1 MTVQTSLP
9 LGPMR
14 PTTGVKADTGD
25 SRAPQKAREADPV
38 MAKAGRILSRR
49 PHSVQ
54 EVRDKLWT
62 AGIAEEDIDRTIE
75 RLTELKLLDDLEFA
89 RQWVD
94 ERARNKGLA
103 AAALLAELE
112 AKGVAIETAEQA
124 IDEAGLDEEAKA
136 KELAASYLRK
146 VSGKPPLVQ
155 AQRIQAMLLRKGFSM
170 ESAIAGAKAALPP
183 EGWD

>member
-9 LGPMR
+9 LGPLR
-14 PTTGVKADTGD
+14 PGTGAKVDKGD
-25 SRAPQKAREADPV
+25 SRAPAREADPV
-38 MAKAGRILSRR
+38 MVKAGRILSRR

-54 EVRDKLWT
+54 EVRDKLWS
-62 AGIAEEDIDRTIE
+62 AGVAEDDIERALE

-94 ERARNKGLA
+94 ERSRNKGLA
-103 AAALLAELE
+103 GAALQAELE
-112 AKGVAIETAEQA
+112 AKGVATEVAEQA

-136 KELAASYLRK
+136 IELATGYLRK

-170 ESAIAGAKAALPP
+170 ESAIAGAKAVLPP